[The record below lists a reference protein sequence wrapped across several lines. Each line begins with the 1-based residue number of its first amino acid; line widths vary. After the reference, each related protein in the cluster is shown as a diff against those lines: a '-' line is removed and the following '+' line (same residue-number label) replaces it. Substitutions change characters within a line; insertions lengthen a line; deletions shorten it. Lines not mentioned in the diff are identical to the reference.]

1 MGMSAFDA
9 VHKNHKM
16 ISVIIPALN
25 EEDNIAR
32 CIESV
37 LNEGCDCEI
46 IVADGGSTDKTV
58 DAVKRYP
65 GVSFIQS
72 RNGRGIQMNMGSSV
86 ASGDVLLYLHA
97 DTMLEKGWAAEI
109 LSVLEDTLISGGA
122 FTFSIHSLLWKY
134 RLVEAW
140 VKLRCRLCS
149 LPYGDQAIFV
159 RKSAFDLIGGYKNIP
174 LMEDVDFIG
183 RLKKLGT
190 IVILNK
196 KAFTSERRW
205 SKKGLI
211 KTAAMNQL
219 IMLLY
224 KFGVNP
230 DRLARIYTAVAK
242 KD

>member
-1 MGMSAFDA
+1 
-9 VHKNHKM
+9 M

-25 EEDNIAR
+25 EEDNIRR
-32 CIESV
+32 CIEGV

-46 IVADGGSTDKTV
+46 IVADGGSKDKT
-58 DAVKRYP
+58 AKSAKSFP

-72 RNGRGIQMNMGSSV
+72 QRGRGIQMNTGASA
-86 ASGDVLLYLHA
+86 ASGDILLFLHA
-97 DTMLEKGWAAEI
+97 DTILEKGWAAELI
-109 LSVLEDTLISGGA
+109 SVLEDNSISGGA
-122 FTFSIHSLLWKY
+122 FTFSIQSLLWKY

-159 RKSAFDLIGGYKNIP
+159 RKSAFDIIGGYKSIP
-174 LMEDVDFIG
+174 VMEDVDFIG
-183 RLKKLGT
+183 RVKKLGT

-196 KAFTSERRW
+196 KAITSERRW

-211 KTAAMNQL
+211 KTAATNQL

-230 DRLARIYTAVAK
+230 DRLARIYYQ
-242 KD
+242 

>member
-1 MGMSAFDA
+1 
-9 VHKNHKM
+9 M

-25 EEDNIAR
+25 EADTIGR
-32 CIESV
+32 CIEG
-37 LNEGCDCEI
+37 LLKEGCDCEI
-46 IVADGGSTDKTV
+46 IVADGGSTDNTAEAAKS
-58 DAVKRYP
+58 YP
-65 GVSFIQS
+65 GLSFIQS
-72 RNGRGIQMNMGSSV
+72 QRGRGMQMNMGASA
-86 ASGDVLLYLHA
+86 ASGDILLFLHA
-97 DTMLEKGWAAEI
+97 DTILETGWAAEI
-109 LSVLEDTLISGGA
+109 LSVLEDTSISGGA
-122 FTFSIHSLLWKY
+122 FTFSIQSPLWKY

-140 VKLRCRLCS
+140 VKLRCKLCS

-196 KAFTSERRW
+196 KAITSERRW

-230 DRLARIYTAVAK
+230 SRLARIYFR
-242 KD
+242 

>member
-1 MGMSAFDA
+1 
-9 VHKNHKM
+9 M
-16 ISVIIPALN
+16 ISVIIPTLN
-25 EEDNIAR
+25 EEDNIGR
-32 CIESV
+32 CIEGI

-58 DAVKRYP
+58 ESVKRYP

-72 RNGRGIQMNMGSSV
+72 QRGRGKQMNRGSSA
-86 ASGDVLLYLHA
+86 ASGDVLLFLHA
-97 DTMLEKGWAAEI
+97 DTILEKGWTAEI
-109 LSVLEDTLISGGA
+109 ISVLEDTSISGGA
-122 FTFSIHSLLWKY
+122 FTFSILSLLWKY

-140 VKLRCRLCS
+140 VKLRCRLYS

-159 RKSAFDLIGGYKNIP
+159 RKSAFDLLGGYKNIP

-219 IMLLY
+219 IMLLF
-224 KFGVNP
+224 KLGVNP
-230 DRLARIYTAVAK
+230 SLLARIYYR
-242 KD
+242 